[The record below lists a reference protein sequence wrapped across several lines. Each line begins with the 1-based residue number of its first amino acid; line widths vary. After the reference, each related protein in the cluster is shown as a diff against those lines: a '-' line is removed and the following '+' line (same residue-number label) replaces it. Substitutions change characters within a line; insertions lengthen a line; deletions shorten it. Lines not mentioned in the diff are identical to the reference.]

1 MLLFQAVVATFF
13 QLYINQLPEDVICN
27 IIIYADNTTFY
38 FKSNEA
44 FDLRQQLELDSNR
57 KWLVDCNARKS

>member
-1 MLLFQAVVATFF
+1 MLLLQAVATFF

-38 FKSNEA
+38 CKSNEA

-57 KWLVDCNARKS
+57 K

>member
-38 FKSNEA
+38 FESNEA

-57 KWLVDCNARKS
+57 K

>member
-13 QLYINQLPEDVICN
+13 QLYINHLPEDVICN

-38 FKSNEA
+38 CKSNEA
-44 FDLRQQLELDSNR
+44 FDLRQ
-57 KWLVDCNARKS
+57 

>member
-13 QLYINQLPEDVICN
+13 QLYINHLPEDVICN

-57 KWLVDCNARKS
+57 K

>member
-38 FKSNEA
+38 CKSNEA
-44 FDLRQQLELDSNR
+44 FDLRQ
-57 KWLVDCNARKS
+57 

>member
-57 KWLVDCNARKS
+57 K